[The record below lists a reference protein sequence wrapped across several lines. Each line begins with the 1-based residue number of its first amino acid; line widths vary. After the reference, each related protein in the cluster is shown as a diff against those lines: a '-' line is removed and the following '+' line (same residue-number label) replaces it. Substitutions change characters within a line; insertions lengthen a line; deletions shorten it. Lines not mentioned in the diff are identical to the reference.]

1 MQTNEFRPM
10 SVGQI
15 VDQTFRLYRRNFVRF
30 MVIVA
35 IVQVPIA
42 LLTLMLNLISR
53 RIVEERSASD
63 AAAAVAISGILIVL
77 FFAMISK
84 SLSNAALLKS
94 VSESYLGRSV
104 TVGQAYRFVLPKLW
118 TLIAASF
125 VVGIVVMFGLALLIV
140 PGVIFSLWFALTT
153 QAIVIENRKSIKGMS
168 RSRSLVSGNLGKVFL
183 MSLVVL
189 LITGIIGGVFGGAG
203 AVLGQLVVK
212 ESPTL
217 ALLIEQLGSL
227 IGEVLAAPIGA
238 SAMILLYYDLRIR
251 KEGFDLE
258 MLAASLSG
266 KEAGANVPTPR
277 P

>member
-266 KEAGANVPTPR
+266 KEAGANVPTPTS
-277 P
+277 